1 MKPCPPAWHNSY
13 KVARHR
19 QVQVITRRRAVPLSG
34 LSQTSR
40 V

>member
-1 MKPCPPAWHNSY
+1 MKPCPPARHNSY
-13 KVARHR
+13 SVALHR

-34 LSQTSR
+34 VSQTRR